1 LRRIRDG
8 VRDLAQRIVALY
20 VDAPRAVGL
29 SARPPRAAAGSK
41 LARSR
46 RGAAQV
52 FEVVGMSAPLDNFYQ
67 SLERTMGIR
76 TDDASVTAATRARL
90 VGVSV
95 GELAQ
100 ALRFS
105 GLSIFTGHDAVVE
118 IRRVDSTT
126 QEGEK

>member
-1 LRRIRDG
+1 
-8 VRDLAQRIVALY
+8 
-20 VDAPRAVGL
+20 
-29 SARPPRAAAGSK
+29 
-41 LARSR
+41 
-46 RGAAQV
+46 
-52 FEVVGMSAPLDNFYQ
+52 MSAPHDNFYQ

-76 TDDASVTAATRARL
+76 TDDASVTASTRARL

-118 IRRVDSTT
+118 IRRVDSQTKEI
-126 QEGEK
+126 QR